1 MKFDHSHQYD
11 RRTMLQSLG
20 KVACGSIFVSTI
32 GCSKMIV
39 GTGKLL
45 FGDPKV
51 PAEFTTL
58 AKEDLT
64 KGLRTVLVICS
75 TPEAVEDEVA
85 SLNLDLID
93 GVTRRLRLQGVKTIN
108 PDQVADWLDEHG
120 GVVSEPQELARDF
133 DTDYIAWIEVNTFRL
148 HEPNS
153 PRLLRGSTTGNIRVF
168 KVTDQNSQ
176 RMALRVYQREF
187 ALTYPQHQPISQQQ
201 RGVEVFQK
209 DYVKQL
215 CDMLAER
222 FYDHRPG
229 AKF

>member
-1 MKFDHSHQYD
+1 MKIRHSHQFD
-11 RRTMLQSLG
+11 RRTMLQFLG
-20 KVACGSIFVSTI
+20 QAACGSVLFSTI

-45 FGDPKV
+45 FGDPKL

-58 AKEDLT
+58 TKEDLT

-75 TPEAVEDEVA
+75 TPEAVEDDIA
-85 SLNLDLID
+85 SLSLDVVD
-93 GVTRRLRLQGVKTIN
+93 GVSRRMRLQGVKTIN
-108 PDQVADWLDEHG
+108 PDQVADWLDEHAG
-120 GVVSEPQELARDF
+120 IVGDPQELARDF
-133 DTDYIAWIEVNTFRL
+133 ETDYIAWIDVSSFHL

-153 PRLLRGSTTGNIRVF
+153 PRLLRGSTTGYIRVF
-168 KVTDQNSQ
+168 KIEEHNGQ
-176 RMALRVYQREF
+176 RMALKVYQTEF
-187 ALTYPQHQPISQQQ
+187 SLTYPQHQPISQQQ

-229 AKF
+229 TKF